1 MDVVTTLDLLA
12 VLIQIRIAALI
23 TMADVKAEAKAVEG
37 AKQVSWF
44 DLRSFDPTFKD
55 LRKFVR
61 LMRRLMRR
69 LLFPIHNI
77 DSKPKSSMSIG
88 HYFNF
93 YDLSVA
99 STKTK
104 YMKVNTKTQNIF
116 CRLNE
121 NLTTFYTL

>member
-1 MDVVTTLDLLA
+1 MVHVVQVHLDLLA
-12 VLIQIRIAALI
+12 VLIKIRIAALI

-69 LLFPIHNI
+69 LLFPI
-77 DSKPKSSMSIG
+77 
-88 HYFNF
+88 
-93 YDLSVA
+93 
-99 STKTK
+99 
-104 YMKVNTKTQNIF
+104 
-116 CRLNE
+116 
-121 NLTTFYTL
+121 LT